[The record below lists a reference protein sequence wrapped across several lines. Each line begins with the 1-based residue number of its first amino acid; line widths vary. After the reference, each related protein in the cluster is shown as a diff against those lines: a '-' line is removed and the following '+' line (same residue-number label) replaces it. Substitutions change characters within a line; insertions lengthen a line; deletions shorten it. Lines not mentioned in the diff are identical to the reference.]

1 MADHIDPATGKPS
14 ANHILYLRLERM
26 LRNSNTL
33 YTDMGMLMP
42 WKWMEAY
49 ADDTVACVAVVTVT
63 GKVVLLEDDV
73 HLFPSDTLLAQIK
86 LIVTTHG
93 NPPLSL
99 TPDWD
104 KLK

>member
-1 MADHIDPATGKPS
+1 
-14 ANHILYLRLERM
+14 
-26 LRNSNTL
+26 
-33 YTDMGMLMP
+33 
-42 WKWMEAY
+42 MEAY
-49 ADDTVACVAVVTVT
+49 ADDTIACVSMVTMT
-63 GKVVLLEDDV
+63 GQAILLEDDV

-104 KLK
+104 KLT